1 MQLIIS
7 ILYDCIYHSA
17 PIILAVLGGLFAY
30 KANVLNIAL
39 EGMMLNGALF
49 SVLTFYFTRNFAFAL
64 LVCLLTT
71 LLYGLIFAFFSVT
84 MKGNVIIVGLAINMM
99 STAVAGF
106 ILVMMKS
113 SNIIIPE
120 FDVNALKLN
129 IPIIKD
135 IPFLG
140 PILSGHPVLTY
151 VSFLLIFLTSLL
163 MYHTRFGVY
172 VRVVGESEDAAKA
185 IGLRVDL
192 YKYAAILLGAVGCGL
207 AGMNLALD
215 RLGLFTN
222 SMTAARGFIAL
233 AAIYCG
239 RGKPVESSLY
249 AILFGLSR
257 SLAVNLS
264 VYAGEASGL
273 FDCFPYLLMIV
284 VLGVASYVKYKNT
297 KVRGFQV

>member
-1 MQLIIS
+1 MQLMIS
-7 ILYDCIYHSA
+7 ILYDCVYHSA

-49 SVLTFYFTRNFAFAL
+49 SVLTYYFTRNFAFAL

-71 LLYGLIFAFFSVT
+71 LLYGLIFAFFGVT

-135 IPFLG
+135 IPVLG

-163 MYHTRFGVY
+163 MYRTRFGVY

-192 YKYAAILLGAVGCGL
+192 YKYAAILLGAVGCAL

-222 SMTAARGFIAL
+222 SMVAARGFIAL
-233 AAIYCG
+233 AEIYCG
-239 RGKPVESSLY
+239 RGKPVQSSLY

-284 VLGVASYVKYKNT
+284 VLGAASYVKYKNV

>member
-1 MQLIIS
+1 MQLMIS
-7 ILYDCIYHSA
+7 ILYDCVYHSA

-30 KANVLNIAL
+30 KATVLNIAL

-49 SVLTFYFTRNFAFAL
+49 SVLTYYFTRNFAFAL

-71 LLYGLIFAFFSVT
+71 LLYGLIFAFFGVT

-135 IPFLG
+135 IPILG

-163 MYHTRFGVY
+163 MYRTRFGVY

-192 YKYAAILLGAVGCGL
+192 YKYAAILLGAVGCAL

-222 SMTAARGFIAL
+222 SMVAARGFIAL

-239 RGKPVESSLY
+239 RGKPVQSSLY

-284 VLGVASYVKYKNT
+284 VLGAASYVKYKNV

>member
-1 MQLIIS
+1 
-7 ILYDCIYHSA
+7 
-17 PIILAVLGGLFAY
+17 
-30 KANVLNIAL
+30 
-39 EGMMLNGALF
+39 MLNGALF

-71 LLYGLIFAFFSVT
+71 LLYGLIFAFFGVT